1 MFVTNKLKFVGNF
14 DGLIINGKKII
25 ILPNKNNIY
34 NFLKFFSQVGPTG
47 TDSLLIKPEAGFD
60 ST

>member
-25 ILPNKNNIY
+25 ILPNIY
-34 NFLKFFSQVGPTG
+34 NFLKLFSQVGPTG

>member
-14 DGLIINGKKII
+14 EGLIINGKKII
-25 ILPNKNNIY
+25 ILPNIY
-34 NFLKFFSQVGPTG
+34 NFLKLFSQVGPTG